1 MKRIDFEAHFLT
13 EGFTD
18 VLRQNKGYPKFKEDR
33 ETKDCYL
40 SYSDDVAL
48 KLVDRIRDRLLDLDT
63 GRLKNMDAAGIDVQ
77 VLSITAP
84 GFEQFESSLA
94 TKMAKETNDL
104 LADVIRKHPDRFMGF
119 AALAPQ
125 NPQKAADELER
136 TVKDLG
142 FIGWNTHSNYAG
154 TYLDDERYWPI
165 LEKAEELDVLIYL
178 HPTIPA
184 IPQLWKYGFALAG
197 APFGFGFEA
206 AMCMIRLILSGVFD
220 KYPGLKIMLGHYGE
234 ALPFLLTRIDWAY
247 ERPSDLTNRP
257 KLAKKP
263 SEYFKENVF
272 VTTSGNFFEP
282 AFMCT
287 LQALGIDRIFLG
299 TDYPYEEMTESV
311 EFLDGLSI
319 SPGDRE
325 KVYQMNANKIGI
337 TI

>member
-13 EGFTD
+13 EGFID
-18 VLRQNKGYPKFKEDR
+18 VLRQNKEYPRYTEDKK
-33 ETKDCYL
+33 TKDRYL
-40 SYSDDVAL
+40 SYADEVAL
-48 KLVDRIRDRLLDLDT
+48 KLVDRIRDRLLDLDR
-63 GRLKNMDAAGIDVQ
+63 GRLKNMDAAGIDIQ

-84 GFEQFESSLA
+84 GFEHFEPSLA

-104 LADVIRKHPDRFMGF
+104 LAEVIRKHPDRYMGF

-125 NPQKAADELER
+125 NPEGAVDELER
-136 TVKDLG
+136 AVKNLG

-154 TYLDDERYWPI
+154 TYLDDKRYWPI
-165 LEKAEELDVLIYL
+165 LGKAEELDVIIYL

-184 IPQLWKYGFALAG
+184 IPQLFKYGFALAG

-220 KYPGLKIMLGHYGE
+220 RYPRLKIMLGHYGE
-234 ALPFLLTRIDWAY
+234 ALPFLLTRLDWAY

-257 KLAKKP
+257 KLDKKP
-263 SEYFKENVF
+263 SEYLKENVF

-311 EFLDGLSI
+311 QFLDGLPI
-319 SPGDRE
+319 SSEERAMI
-325 KVYQMNANKIGI
+325 YQLNANKIGI
-337 TI
+337 T